1 MKDNKIEKFLTLVAK
16 ASCDST
22 SCICFY
28 EPKVPEKLAKKEIKK
43 LLET

>member
-1 MKDNKIEKFLTLVAK
+1 MKENKLEKFLAVVAK

-28 EPKVPEKLAKKEIKK
+28 EPKVPEKFAKKEVKK
-43 LLET
+43 EK